1 MKKYTNPEDFRK
13 SLEQKLRNISSNL
26 NQDLERIRRKVAF
39 ERFLARLFSSNIHS
53 WLLKGGYAMELRF
66 DIARATKDLDL
77 MISDFKQFINDKENK
92 NLLIAL
98 REDSSIDLDDFFDFI
113 VNEPKRELE
122 QPIYGG
128 ARFLIESSIGGRTF
142 VKFNLDVG
150 IGDISIKPIENRRSI
165 GWLKELGF
173 SPVTYK
179 LINVEQQFAEKIHA
193 YTLPRKNT
201 NSRVKDVIDILLL
214 IESDLLDKKLL
225 AKSIL
230 KVFHRRKT
238 HNIPDN
244 LEIFPKEWK
253 NSFEDLIKNGQI
265 KYAYNQAFQLIN
277 EFYIKAI
284 KYLDQEDFKIYQ
296 R

>member
-1 MKKYTNPEDFRK
+1 MKKYKNPEDFRK

-39 ERFLARLFSSNIHS
+39 ERFLARLFSNNSHP

-66 DIARATKDLDL
+66 NIARATKDIDL
-77 MISDFKQFINDKENK
+77 MLYDFKQFIKDEENQ

-98 REDSSIDLDDFFDFI
+98 REDSSVDLKDYFEFFI
-113 VNEPKRELE
+113 SEPKRELE

-128 ARFLIESSIGGRTF
+128 ARFLVDSLIGGRKF

-150 IGDISIKPIENRRSI
+150 LGDISIEPIENRKSI

-173 SPVTYK
+173 PPIEYK

-193 YTLPRKNT
+193 YTLPRENK
-201 NSRVKDVIDILLL
+201 NSRVKDVVDILLL
-214 IESDLLDKKLL
+214 MESDLLDKNLL
-225 AKSIL
+225 AKSIS
-230 KVFHRRKT
+230 KVFIRRKT

-244 LEIFPKEWK
+244 LEIFPSEWK
-253 NSFEDLIKNGQI
+253 TSFNNLIKNCEI
-265 KYAYNQAFQLIN
+265 KIDFDQAYQLIN
-277 EFYIKAI
+277 
-284 KYLDQEDFKIYQ
+284 KYYKKTIQLLITK
-296 R
+296 